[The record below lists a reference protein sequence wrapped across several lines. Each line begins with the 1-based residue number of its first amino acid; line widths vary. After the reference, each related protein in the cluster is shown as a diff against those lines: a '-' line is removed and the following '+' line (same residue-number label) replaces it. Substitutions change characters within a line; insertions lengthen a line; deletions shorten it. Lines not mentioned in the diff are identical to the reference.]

1 MISKETATAVEKARR
16 LGLSFALYT
25 LPSEKDAVFFAS
37 DSRVSHGTQILDD
50 DNFNT
55 FNGFLFNFFSLDDKL
70 HAYGI
75 RPELTAR
82 DVIELD
88 GASFP
93 AANGNLMPALQKS
106 TDYVVYQAQIKKII
120 SELKGDEEKTVIS
133 HIVNLASTVS
143 PIELAKKYFNRHS
156 GCFRFLY
163 STPESGLWIGASP
176 ELLLE
181 YNYADKRL
189 RSMSLAG
196 TRRSK
201 QAGTAWDDKNII
213 EHDLVTR
220 HIVSVLNKH
229 CEIVDTP
236 KADEIKFGNVTHL
249 CHHISAYGD
258 VDIAKLIPEL
268 SPTPALLG
276 WPRERAYQQIIDT
289 ESHIRGCYGGFVG
302 IKDPT
307 KILLY
312 VNLRSA
318 MSVPLEQNYDGY
330 PIYGY
335 NLYGGGGITSRSKP
349 EEEWKEA
356 KLKIRTLERILQS

>member
-1 MISKETATAVEKARR
+1 MISKETATAVEKAQR
-16 LGLSFALYT
+16 LGLSFALYI

-37 DSRVSHGTQILDD
+37 DSRQTHGTQIIDD

-55 FNGFLFNFFSLDDKL
+55 FNGFLFNFFSLDNKL

-93 AANGNLMPALQKS
+93 ASKWNLMPALQKS
-106 TDYVVYQAQIKKII
+106 TDYMVYQAQIKKII

-133 HIVNLASTVS
+133 HVVNLSSPVS
-143 PIELAKKYFNRHS
+143 PTELAKKYFNRHPE
-156 GCFRFLY
+156 CFRFLY

-181 YNYADKRL
+181 YNYADKKL

-201 QAGTAWDDKNII
+201 HSGTAWDDKNII
-213 EHDLVTR
+213 EHDLVTQ
-220 HIVSVLNKH
+220 HIVSVLSKH
-229 CEIVDTP
+229 CKIVDTP
-236 KADEIKFGNVTHL
+236 EIDEITFGNVTHL
-249 CHHISAYGD
+249 CHHISACGD

-276 WPRERAYQQIIDT
+276 WPRERAYQQIIET

-302 IKDPT
+302 IKNQT

-318 MSVPLEQNYDGY
+318 MSVPTEHNSGDNAT
-330 PIYGY
+330 YGY
-335 NLYGGGGITSRSKP
+335 NLYGGGGITSRSRP

-356 KLKIRTLERILQS
+356 KLKIKTLERILQS